1 MPGQAGGRGSAD
13 AGGSAHAGDSA
24 HAGNSADA
32 GDSDHAGGSDH
43 AAEAAAGAVVA
54 AEAVEAVFRE
64 ERGLLLASLV
74 RRFGDLDLAE
84 EVTSE
89 AIEAALRHW
98 PADGVPARPGA
109 WLLTTARRKAVDRL
123 RRDQAYAARLAV
135 LQADAERAEAA
146 PAAAPE
152 AGVDELPDE
161 RLQLFFTCTHPALAA
176 EDRTALTLRCLAG
189 LTTPEVARAFL
200 VPTATMAQR
209 IVRAKKKIREARIPF
224 RVPGPDELPERL
236 PGVLQVVYS
245 VFTEGYAA
253 SSGSRLQRPALAE
266 EAIRLARILRR
277 LLPAERESAGL
288 LALLLLVHA
297 RRDARSGPDGE
308 PVLLDEQDRDR
319 WDGAMIEEGRT
330 LVVEALTGGPAGP
343 YGVQAAIA
351 ALHDEAADVEATDWP
366 QIVALYDVLLTLTPS
381 PVVALNRAVAVAM
394 RDGPEAGLAL
404 LDALAGEPRLR
415 AYHPYPAARGDLLS
429 RLGRREEADA
439 AYREALDLAGAEP
452 ERAALRRKLGRED
465 EGEVEGEGRPEG
477 GPAPA

>member
-1 MPGQAGGRGSAD
+1 M
-13 AGGSAHAGDSA
+13 
-24 HAGNSADA
+24 
-32 GDSDHAGGSDH
+32 
-43 AAEAAAGAVVA
+43 A

-98 PADGVPARPGA
+98 PAEGVPARPGA
-109 WLLTTARRKAVDRL
+109 WLLTTARRRAVDRL
-123 RRDQAYAARLAV
+123 RRDRAYAARLAV
-135 LQADAERAEAA
+135 LAADAERAEPA
-146 PAAAPE
+146 PAPDVS
-152 AGVDELPDE
+152 GSGQGFGSGSGFGSDELPDE
-161 RLQLFFTCTHPALAA
+161 RLQLFFTCAHPALAA

-224 RVPGPDELPERL
+224 RVPGPDELPGRL

-253 SSGSRLQRPALAE
+253 SSGPRLQRLDLAE
-266 EAIRLARILRR
+266 EAIRLARILHR

-297 RRDARSGPDGE
+297 RRDARTGPEGE
-308 PVLLDEQDRDR
+308 PVLLEDQDRGR
-319 WDGAMIEEGRT
+319 WDRPMIEEGRA
-330 LVVEALTGGPAGP
+330 LVVRALTGGPAGP

-351 ALHDEAADVEATDWP
+351 ALHDEATDVAATDWP
-366 QIVALYDVLLTLTPS
+366 QIVALYDVLRTLIPS
-381 PVVALNRAVAVAM
+381 PVVEVNRAVAVAM
-394 RDGPEAGLAL
+394 RDGPGAGLAL

-415 AYHPYPAARGDLLS
+415 AYPPYAVARGDLLG
-429 RLGRREEADA
+429 RLGRDGEAAA
-439 AYREALDLAGAEP
+439 AYREALELTGTEP
-452 ERAALRRKLGRED
+452 ERAALRRKLGDRKP
-465 EGEVEGEGRPEG
+465 GE
-477 GPAPA
+477 

>member
-1 MPGQAGGRGSAD
+1 MSPGEGL
-13 AGGSAHAGDSA
+13 
-24 HAGNSADA
+24 
-32 GDSDHAGGSDH
+32 
-43 AAEAAAGAVVA
+43 VA

-98 PADGVPARPGA
+98 PAEGVPARPGA

-135 LQADAERAEAA
+135 LAADAERAEPA
-146 PAAAPE
+146 PGPDVSGSGFG
-152 AGVDELPDE
+152 AGPGPGRGPGFGFDELPDE
-161 RLQLFFTCTHPALAA
+161 RLQLFFTCAHPALAA

-224 RVPGPDELPERL
+224 RVPGPDELPARL

-253 SSGSRLQRPALAE
+253 SSGPRLQRLDLAE

-277 LLPAERESAGL
+277 LLPAERECAGL

-297 RRDARSGPDGE
+297 RRDARTGPEGE
-308 PVLLDEQDRDR
+308 PVLLEDQDRGR
-319 WDGAMIEEGRT
+319 WDRPMIEEGRA
-330 LVVEALTGGPAGP
+330 LVVRALTGGPAGP

-351 ALHDEAADVEATDWP
+351 ALHDEAADVTATDWP
-366 QIVALYDVLLTLTPS
+366 QIVALYDVLRTLTPS
-381 PVVALNRAVAVAM
+381 PVVEVNRAVAVAM
-394 RDGPEAGLAL
+394 RDGPGAGLAL

-415 AYHPYPAARGDLLS
+415 AYPPYAVARGDLLG
-429 RLGRREEADA
+429 RLGRDGEAAA
-439 AYREALDLAGAEP
+439 AYREALELAATEP
-452 ERAALRRKLGRED
+452 ERAALRRKLGDRKP
-465 EGEVEGEGRPEG
+465 GE
-477 GPAPA
+477 

>member
-1 MPGQAGGRGSAD
+1 M
-13 AGGSAHAGDSA
+13 
-24 HAGNSADA
+24 
-32 GDSDHAGGSDH
+32 
-43 AAEAAAGAVVA
+43 A

-98 PADGVPARPGA
+98 PAEGVPARPGA
-109 WLLTTARRKAVDRL
+109 WLLTTARRRAVDRL

-135 LQADAERAEAA
+135 LAADAERAEPA
-146 PAAAPE
+146 PAPDVS
-152 AGVDELPDE
+152 GSGPGFGSGSGSGFGFGSGFDELPDE
-161 RLQLFFTCTHPALAA
+161 RLQLFFTCAHPALAA

-224 RVPGPDELPERL
+224 RVPGPDELPGRL

-253 SSGSRLQRPALAE
+253 SSGPRLQRLDLAE
-266 EAIRLARILRR
+266 EAIRLARILHR

-297 RRDARSGPDGE
+297 RRDARTGPEGE
-308 PVLLDEQDRDR
+308 PVLLEDQDRGR
-319 WDGAMIEEGRT
+319 WDRPMIEEGRA
-330 LVVEALTGGPAGP
+330 LVVRALTGGLTGP

-351 ALHDEAADVEATDWP
+351 ALHDEAADVAATDWP

-394 RDGPEAGLAL
+394 RDGPGAGLAL

-415 AYHPYPAARGDLLS
+415 AYPPYAVARGDLLG
-429 RLGRREEADA
+429 RLGRDGEAAA
-439 AYREALDLAGAEP
+439 AYREALELTGTEP
-452 ERAALRRKLGRED
+452 ERAALRRKLGE
-465 EGEVEGEGRPEG
+465 
-477 GPAPA
+477 

>member
-1 MPGQAGGRGSAD
+1 MPGEGVSPGEGR
-13 AGGSAHAGDSA
+13 
-24 HAGNSADA
+24 
-32 GDSDHAGGSDH
+32 
-43 AAEAAAGAVVA
+43 VA

-98 PADGVPARPGA
+98 PAEGVPARPGA
-109 WLLTTARRKAVDRL
+109 WLLTTARRRAVDRL
-123 RRDQAYAARLAV
+123 RRDRAYAARLAV
-135 LQADAERAEAA
+135 LAADAERAEPA
-146 PAAAPE
+146 PAPDVS
-152 AGVDELPDE
+152 GSGPGFGSGSGSGFGSDELPDE
-161 RLQLFFTCTHPALAA
+161 RLQLFFTCAHPALAA

-224 RVPGPDELPERL
+224 RVPGPDELPGRL

-253 SSGSRLQRPALAE
+253 SSGPRLQRLDLAE

-297 RRDARSGPDGE
+297 RRDARTGPEGE
-308 PVLLDEQDRDR
+308 PVLLEDQDRGR
-319 WDGAMIEEGRT
+319 WDRPMIEEGRA
-330 LVVEALTGGPAGP
+330 LVVRALTGGPAGP

-351 ALHDEAADVEATDWP
+351 ALHDEAADVTATDWP

-381 PVVALNRAVAVAM
+381 PVVELNRAVAVAM
-394 RDGPEAGLAL
+394 RDGPGAGLAL

-415 AYHPYPAARGDLLS
+415 AYPPYAVARGDLLG
-429 RLGRREEADA
+429 RLGRDGEAAA
-439 AYREALDLAGAEP
+439 AYREALELTGTEP
-452 ERAALRRKLGRED
+452 ERAALRRKLGE
-465 EGEVEGEGRPEG
+465 
-477 GPAPA
+477 

>member
-1 MPGQAGGRGSAD
+1 M
-13 AGGSAHAGDSA
+13 
-24 HAGNSADA
+24 
-32 GDSDHAGGSDH
+32 
-43 AAEAAAGAVVA
+43 A

-98 PADGVPARPGA
+98 PAEGVPARPGA
-109 WLLTTARRKAVDRL
+109 WLLTTARRRAVDRL

-135 LQADAERAEAA
+135 LAADAERAEPA
-146 PAAAPE
+146 PAPDVSGYGSG
-152 AGVDELPDE
+152 AGVGPRAGADFGSGFGFGAGSGSGSGSGFGSDELPDE
-161 RLQLFFTCTHPALAA
+161 RLQLFFTCAHPALAA
-176 EDRTALTLRCLAG
+176 EARTALTLRCLAG

-253 SSGSRLQRPALAE
+253 SSGPRLQRLDLAE

-297 RRDARSGPDGE
+297 RRDARTGPEGE
-308 PVLLDEQDRDR
+308 PVLLEDQDRGR
-319 WDGAMIEEGRT
+319 WDRPMIEEGRA
-330 LVVEALTGGPAGP
+330 LVVRALTGGPAGP

-351 ALHDEAADVEATDWP
+351 ALHDEAADVAATDWP
-366 QIVALYDVLLTLTPS
+366 QIVALYDVLRTLTPS
-381 PVVALNRAVAVAM
+381 PVVEVNRAVAVAM
-394 RDGPEAGLAL
+394 RDGPGAGLAL

-415 AYHPYPAARGDLLS
+415 AYPPYVVARGDLLG
-429 RLGRREEADA
+429 RLGRDGEAAA
-439 AYREALDLAGAEP
+439 AYREALELAGTEP
-452 ERAALRRKLGRED
+452 ERAALRRKLRD
-465 EGEVEGEGRPEG
+465 RKPGE
-477 GPAPA
+477 